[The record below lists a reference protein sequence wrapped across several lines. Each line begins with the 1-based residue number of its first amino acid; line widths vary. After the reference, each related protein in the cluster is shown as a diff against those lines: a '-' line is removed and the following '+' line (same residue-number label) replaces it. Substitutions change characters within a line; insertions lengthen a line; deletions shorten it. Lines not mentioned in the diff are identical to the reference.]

1 MATILIVDDS
11 SFSRRTL
18 KRILEPVGYTTLEAS
33 DGASAIERYF
43 LERPDLVLLDMNM
56 SDMHGLEVLQKL
68 REIDP
73 DAVVVAASADIQ
85 SSTRT
90 LTETGGARG
99 FITKPFVS
107 GPVLQVVR
115 AALGE
120 T

>member
-1 MATILIVDDS
+1 MAKILIVDDS

-18 KRILEPVGYTTLEAS
+18 KRILEPAGYALLEAV

-68 REIDP
+68 RELDP
-73 DAVVVAASADIQ
+73 NAAVVAASADIQ

-90 LTETGGARG
+90 LTKTGGARG
-99 FITKPFVS
+99 FITKPFVAEQ
-107 GPVLQVVR
+107 VLQVVNM
-115 AALGE
+115 ALGG